1 MPINPAS
8 INVIPNNNV
17 VELVQ
22 PGIITVQIAA
32 PGPQGPPGPAGSGG
46 TDTGSL
52 LTTASVNLNTI
63 TFTKGNNTTFQITVD
78 TGSGG
83 GGGGGGVQ
91 SVISSSL
98 GTYVSA
104 SGNNVIISASIFRV
118 SASSIQLTGS
128 LTSSDT
134 VVFSNTNNQFTGSLA
149 GTSSWANNAVTASYV
164 LNAVSSSFAST
175 ASFVQV
181 AQTASYVLQAVSSSF
196 ASTASIALQV
206 STSIS
211 TQNTQHNVLFVDT
224 TGPGFIQVDG
234 GLRYNPNQD
243 LLTTTSSYASQSLSA
258 SFATTASY
266 VLQAVSSSF
275 ASTASN
281 TPNAIIT
288 ASVSL
293 NTITFNKGNG
303 DTFNLTVNTG
313 SGGGSGTGF
322 PFSGNAIITGSLLVS
337 GSGVTITGSLNM
349 MGPIIVPF
357 NTQTSNYTL
366 QLSDAGDIV
375 EINSSSANTVTI
387 PTSSTVNFII
397 GTQITVVQYG
407 AGQTTFTTGSTNV
420 LLRSAGN
427 ATKLAAQYAGAT
439 LIKRGTDE
447 WYLLGNVT
455 V

>member
-52 LTTASVNLNTI
+52 LTTASVSLNTI
-63 TFTKGNNTTFQITVD
+63 TFTKGNGTTFPITVD

-83 GGGGGGVQ
+83 GGSGVQ

-98 GTYVSA
+98 GAYVSA
-104 SGNNVIISASIFRV
+104 SGNNVLVSASIFQV

-128 LTSSDT
+128 ITSSDT
-134 VVFSNTNNQFTGSLA
+134 VIFSNINNQFTGSLA

-164 LNAVSSSFAST
+164 LNAI
-175 ASFVQV
+175 
-181 AQTASYVLQAVSSSF
+181 SSSF

-243 LLTTTSSYASQSLSA
+243 LLTTTSSYANQSLSA
-258 SFATTASY
+258 SFA
-266 VLQAVSSSF
+266 
-275 ASTASN
+275 STASLA
-281 TPNAIIT
+281 PNSVTT

-293 NTITFNKGNG
+293 NTITFTKGDG
-303 DTFNLTVNTG
+303 STFPITVDTG
-313 SGGGSGTGF
+313 SGGGGGSGF
-322 PFSGNAIITGSLLVS
+322 PFTGDAVITGSLLVS

-349 MGPIIVPF
+349 FGPIIVPF
-357 NTQTSNYTL
+357 NIQPANYTL

>member
-32 PGPQGPPGPAGSGG
+32 PGPQGPPGPTGSGG
-46 TDTGSL
+46 TNTGSL
-52 LTTASVNLNTI
+52 LTTASVLLNTI
-63 TFTKGNNTTFQITVD
+63 TFTKGNGTTFPITVD

-83 GGGGGGVQ
+83 GGSGVQ

-98 GTYVSA
+98 GAYVSA
-104 SGNNVIISASIFRV
+104 SGNNVIVSASIFQV

-128 LTSSDT
+128 ITSSNT
-134 VVFSNTNNQFTGSLA
+134 VIFSNVNNQFTGSLA

-164 LNAVSSSFAST
+164 LNA
-175 ASFVQV
+175 
-181 AQTASYVLQAVSSSF
+181 
-196 ASTASIALQV
+196 I
-206 STSIS
+206 
-211 TQNTQHNVLFVDT
+211 
-224 TGPGFIQVDG
+224 
-234 GLRYNPNQD
+234 
-243 LLTTTSSYASQSLSA
+243 
-258 SFATTASY
+258 
-266 VLQAVSSSF
+266 SSSF

-313 SGGGSGTGF
+313 SGGGGGSGF
-322 PFSGNAIITGSLLVS
+322 PFTGDAVITGSLLIS

-349 MGPIIVPF
+349 FGPIIVPF
-357 NTQTSNYTL
+357 NTQPTNYTL
-366 QLSDAGDIV
+366 QLADAGDIV
-375 EINSSSANTVTI
+375 EISSSTANTVTI
-387 PTSSTVNFII
+387 PTSSTVNFLI

-407 AGQTTFTTGSTNV
+407 AGQTTFTTGSTNI

>member
-22 PGIITVQIAA
+22 PGIITVQVTA
-32 PGPQGPPGPAGSGG
+32 PGPQGPQGPAGSGG

-52 LTTASVNLNTI
+52 LTTASVSLNTI
-63 TFTKGNNTTFQITVD
+63 TFTKGNGTTFPITVD
-78 TGSGG
+78 TGSG

-98 GTYVSA
+98 GAYVSA
-104 SGNNVIISASIFRV
+104 SGNNVIVSASIFQI

-149 GTSSWANNAVTASYV
+149 GTSSWASNAVTASYV
-164 LNAVSSSFAST
+164 LNAISSSFAST
-175 ASFVQV
+175 ASL
-181 AQTASYVLQAVSSSF
+181 A
-196 ASTASIALQV
+196 
-206 STSIS
+206 
-211 TQNTQHNVLFVDT
+211 
-224 TGPGFIQVDG
+224 
-234 GLRYNPNQD
+234 PN
-243 LLTTTSSYASQSLSA
+243 SV
-258 SFATTASY
+258 TTAS
-266 VLQAVSSSF
+266 V
-275 ASTASN
+275 N
-281 TPNAIIT
+281 
-288 ASVSL
+288 L
-293 NTITFNKGNG
+293 NTITFTKG
-303 DTFNLTVNTG
+303 DTSTFSLTVNTG

-322 PFSGNAIITGSLLVS
+322 PFSGSAIITGSLLVS

-349 MGPIIVPF
+349 LGPIIVPF
-357 NTQTSNYTL
+357 VTPTNNYQL

-375 EINSSSANTVTI
+375 EMNVGSANTVTI
-387 PTSSTVNFII
+387 PSSSVTNFLI

-407 AGQTTFTTGSTNV
+407 TGQTTFTTGSTNV

-427 ATKLAAQYAGAT
+427 ATKLAAQFAGAT

>member
-22 PGIITVQIAA
+22 PGIITVQVTA
-32 PGPQGPPGPAGSGG
+32 PGPQGPQGPAGSGG

-52 LTTASVNLNTI
+52 LTTASVSLNTI
-63 TFTKGNNTTFQITVD
+63 TFTKGNGTTFPITVD

-83 GGGGGGVQ
+83 GGGSGGVQ
-91 SVISSSL
+91 SVISSSV
-98 GTYVSA
+98 GAYVSA
-104 SGNNVIISASIFRV
+104 SGNNVLVSASIFQV

-128 LTSSDT
+128 LTSSDI

-149 GTSSWANNAVTASYV
+149 GTSSWANNAVTASYI
-164 LNAVSSSFAST
+164 LN
-175 ASFVQV
+175 
-181 AQTASYVLQAVSSSF
+181 AVSSSF

-243 LLTTTSSYASQSLSA
+243 LLTTTSSYANQSLSA

-313 SGGGSGTGF
+313 SGGGGGSGF
-322 PFSGNAIITGSLLVS
+322 PFTGDAVITGSLLVS

-357 NTQTSNYTL
+357 NTQSANYTL

-375 EINSSSANTVTI
+375 EINSGSANTVTI
-387 PTSSTVNFII
+387 PTSSTVNFLI

-407 AGQTTFTTGSTNV
+407 TGQTTFTTGSTNV

>member
-22 PGIITVQIAA
+22 PGIITVQVTA
-32 PGPQGPPGPAGSGG
+32 PGPQGPQGPAGSGG

-52 LTTASVNLNTI
+52 LTTASVSLNTI
-63 TFTKGNNTTFQITVD
+63 TFTKGNGTTFPITVD
-78 TGSGG
+78 TGS

-98 GTYVSA
+98 GAYVSA
-104 SGNNVIISASIFRV
+104 SGNNVLVSASIFQV

-149 GTSSWANNAVTASYV
+149 GTSSWASNAVTASYV
-164 LNAVSSSFAST
+164 LNAISSSFAAT
-175 ASFVQV
+175 ASL
-181 AQTASYVLQAVSSSF
+181 A
-196 ASTASIALQV
+196 
-206 STSIS
+206 
-211 TQNTQHNVLFVDT
+211 
-224 TGPGFIQVDG
+224 
-234 GLRYNPNQD
+234 PNSV
-243 LLTTTSSYASQSLSA
+243 T
-258 SFATTASY
+258 
-266 VLQAVSSSF
+266 
-275 ASTASN
+275 
-281 TPNAIIT
+281 T

-293 NTITFNKGNG
+293 NTITFTKG
-303 DTFNLTVNTG
+303 DTSTFSLTVDTG
-313 SGGGSGTGF
+313 SGGGGGSGF
-322 PFSGNAIITGSLLVS
+322 PFTGDAVITGSLLVS

-349 MGPIIVPF
+349 FGPIIVPF
-357 NTQTSNYTL
+357 NIQPANYTL

-387 PTSSTVNFII
+387 PTSSTVNFLI

-407 AGQTTFTTGSTNV
+407 IGQTTFTTGSTNV

-439 LIKRGTDE
+439 LIKRGIDE